1 MTEIIK
7 SKTAT
12 IIDVRTKEEF
22 EMGAVSKSMNI
33 PMHEVPARVEEFKSM
48 SKPLI
53 LCCASG
59 NRSGQVARFLIQQG
73 IDEVYNGGGWN
84 EVYNALET

>member
-12 IIDVRTKEEF
+12 IVDVRTKEEF
-22 EMGAVSKSMNI
+22 QMGAVNNSLNI
-33 PMHEVPARVEEFKSM
+33 PMHEVPSRIEEFKSM

-84 EVYNALET
+84 DVFDALES

>member
-12 IIDVRTKEEF
+12 IVDVRTKEEF
-22 EMGAVSKSMNI
+22 EIGAVNKSLNI
-33 PMHEVPARVEEFKSM
+33 PMHEVPSRIEEFKSM

-59 NRSGQVARFLIQQG
+59 NRSGQVARFLSHQG
-73 IDEVYNGGGWN
+73 IEEVYNGGGWN
-84 EVYNALET
+84 DVDDALQS